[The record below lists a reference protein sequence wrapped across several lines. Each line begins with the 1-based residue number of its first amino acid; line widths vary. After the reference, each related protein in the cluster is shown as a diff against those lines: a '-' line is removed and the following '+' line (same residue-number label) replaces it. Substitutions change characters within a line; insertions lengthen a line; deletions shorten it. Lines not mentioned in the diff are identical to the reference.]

1 MQSASKNRKMG
12 TCKAGSL
19 QLCSL
24 GCWDMHS
31 TDLNIRV
38 SAWNTP
44 LRVHKRFCLEILCCF
59 LHLYIYLYKHLY
71 IHVWVFLSLPQ
82 GQSVTGVRLYLTSD
96 LGLLQAQ
103 FVPSSCLSIRCTGR
117 KLQRRKLSFSYFMYT
132 EIEIVIFRKKEKTSL
147 RKWCFD
153 SFLRVAGY

>member
-12 TCKAGSL
+12 TCKAGPL

-31 TDLNIRV
+31 TDLSIWV

-44 LRVHKRFCLEILCCF
+44 LRVHKRFCLEILCCW
-59 LHLYIYLYKHLY
+59 LHLYTD
-71 IHVWVFLSLPQ
+71 VWVFLSLPQ
-82 GQSVTGVRLYLTSD
+82 GQSMTGVQLYLISD

-103 FVPSSCLSIRCTGR
+103 FVPSSCLSIGCTGR

-132 EIEIVIFRKKEKTSL
+132 EVEIVIFRKKEKTL
-147 RKWCFD
+147 LQKWCFD